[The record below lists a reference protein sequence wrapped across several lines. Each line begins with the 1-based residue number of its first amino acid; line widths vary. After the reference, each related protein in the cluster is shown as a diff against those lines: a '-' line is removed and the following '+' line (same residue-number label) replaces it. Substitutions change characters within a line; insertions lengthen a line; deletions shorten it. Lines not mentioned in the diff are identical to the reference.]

1 MNVMTVTLNPSI
13 DREIIVENFRVGHMF
28 RISNPYNAV
37 MEPGGKGINVSRML
51 SKLGI
56 ESMALG
62 FLGGFIGR
70 VFLEK
75 LLEDSNITANFI
87 FVEQETREN
96 IAILDLSNHTIT
108 QINSSGPTLSEADI
122 AHFMQRYENALS
134 LVEHV
139 LISGSVPPN
148 TPKDIYTKMFLLA
161 QRKGLTTYMEGNGE
175 PFNEAIANA
184 CPDVVRVDLR
194 KEKKYFNRELKG
206 LDDYIYAAE
215 DIIKHGAKL
224 AVLSY
229 HVEGDIIATNDGV
242 WLFNLN
248 ETVDRSHLFG
258 VGDSFMTGI
267 LYYILNNGYNYFEA
281 AKFGMATAIAKI
293 HHIEKYIENVD
304 EIEEYSNYF
313 ETKKVK

>member
-1 MNVMTVTLNPSI
+1 MDVMTVTLNPSL
-13 DREIIVENFRVGHMF
+13 DREIIVENFKCGKMF
-28 RISNPYNAV
+28 RISNPSNAF
-37 MEPGGKGINVSRML
+37 MEPGGKGVNVSKML
-51 SKLGI
+51 SKLGV
-56 ESMALG
+56 ENMALG

-75 LLEDSNITANFI
+75 LLEDRNITSNFI
-87 FVEQETREN
+87 FVEEETREN
-96 IAILDLSNHTIT
+96 IAILDLVNHTIT
-108 QINSSGPTLSEADI
+108 QINSSGPKVTDVDI
-122 AHFMQRYENALS
+122 EHLIQRYENSLS

-148 TPKDIYTKMFLLA
+148 VPKDIYATLFSLA
-161 QRKGLTTYMEGNGE
+161 KKNGITTYMEANGE
-175 PFNEAIANA
+175 HFNEALEKS
-184 CPDVVRVDLR
+184 CPMVVRVDLR
-194 KEKKYFNRELKG
+194 KEKKYFDRELKE

-242 WLFNLN
+242 WLFAVN
-248 ETVDRSHLFG
+248 EKVDRSHLFG

-267 LYYILNNGYNYFEA
+267 IYYILNNGYNYLEA
-281 AKFGMATAIAKI
+281 AKFGMATAIAKV
-293 HHIEKYIENVD
+293 HHIEKYIESKE
-304 EIEEYSNYF
+304 EINKYLDYF

>member
-1 MNVMTVTLNPSI
+1 MDVMTVTLNPSL
-13 DREIIVENFRVGHMF
+13 DREIIVENFQIGHMF

-37 MEPGGKGINVSRML
+37 MEPGGKGVNVSRML

-62 FLGGFIGR
+62 FLGGFMGR

-75 LLEDSNITANFI
+75 LLEDRNITSNFI

-96 IAILDLSNHTIT
+96 IAILDLSRHTIT
-108 QINSSGPTLSEADI
+108 QINSSGPILSEADI
-122 AHFMQRYENALS
+122 EHFMQRYENALS

-148 TPKDIYTKMFLLA
+148 TPKDIYAKMFSLA
-161 QRKGLTTYMEGNGE
+161 KEKGLTTYMEGNGD
-175 PFNEAIANA
+175 PFNEAIKNA

-194 KEKKYFNRELKG
+194 KEKKYFNKELKE
-206 LDDYIYAAE
+206 LEDYIYAAE
-215 DIIKHGAKL
+215 DIIKSGAKL
-224 AVLSY
+224 AILSY
-229 HVEGDIIATNDGV
+229 HVEGDIIANNEGI
-242 WLFNLN
+242 WLFNLHEN
-248 ETVDRSHLFG
+248 VDRSHLFG

-281 AKFGMATAIAKI
+281 AKFGMATAIAKV
-293 HHIEKYIENVD
+293 HHVEKYIENID
-304 EIEEYSNYF
+304 EIKQYFNYF
-313 ETKKVK
+313 EIKKVK